1 MAKYSY
7 LARNGQGHE
16 VRGEQEAPD
25 EGAVADMLLRRSLFP
40 INIQLA
46 QDKAEAFDLSSLF
59 QGRIDLEELVVFARQ
74 MYALTKAGVPI
85 LGAIAG
91 LAEASH
97 SQLMKRTLTDLQEQ
111 LESGRTLSTAMSNH
125 PKVFSRLFISL
136 VHVGENTGQLE
147 ETFWQLVIYLDKE
160 QETRRRMKSA
170 VRYPTFVIFAIAIA
184 LILMN
189 ILVIPKFADMFAQ
202 FNAELPWA
210 TRLLIGMSN
219 MFVNQWHW
227 LLIGLTALVLGWRYY
242 LGTEQGRMNWD
253 KRKLRLPIIGSIL
266 NRSTL
271 ERFCRSFAIMLKAGI
286 PINQALTLVAGA
298 VDNSFVGHKVADMR
312 REIERGDNL
321 LRCSRRSELFTP
333 LVLQMVAVGE
343 ETGRVDELLLEAADF
358 YEREVDYDLKTLTA
372 RIEPILI
379 SCVAVMVLILALGI
393 FTPMWDMMRAVRGG

>member
-1 MAKYSY
+1 MARYSY
-7 LARNGQGHE
+7 LARNGQGQE
-16 VRGEQEAPD
+16 IRGEQEASN
-25 EGAVADMLLRRSLFP
+25 EAAVADTLIRRSLIP
-40 INIQLA
+40 VRIQPTEE
-46 QDKAEAFDLSSLF
+46 KAESFDISKLF
-59 QGRIDLEELVVFARQ
+59 QRSIDLEELVVFARQ

-97 SQLMKRTLTDLQEQ
+97 SKLMKDTLTDLQEQ

-147 ETFWQLVIYLDKE
+147 QTFWQLVVYLDKE
-160 QETRRRMKSA
+160 QETRRRMRSA
-170 VRYPTFVIFAIAIA
+170 VRYPTFVIVAISIA
-184 LILMN
+184 LTLLN
-189 ILVIPKFADMFAQ
+189 ILVIPKFAEMFAQ

-210 TRLLIGMSN
+210 TRFLIGMSDV
-219 MFVNQWHW
+219 FVHQWHW
-227 LLIGLTALVLGWRYY
+227 LLAGLTALVMGWRYY
-242 LGTEQGRMNWD
+242 LGTEPGRMNWD

-298 VDNSFVGHKVADMR
+298 VDNSFVGQKVAEMR
-312 REIERGDNL
+312 REIERGENL

-358 YEREVDYDLKTLTA
+358 YEREVDYDLKSLTA

-379 SCVAVMVLILALGI
+379 TCVALMVLVLALGI